1 MTLTA
6 ESSKKSI
13 RQKLRPYLS
22 TIIFMGTDYAAVIVT
37 GLLST
42 GLYDLNINDSY
53 IYLWLPLTF
62 LIFLAQAKAYATM
75 QPIIYTVRSIF
86 YAATYGLIAYIVAL
100 YFFTDWM
107 AARSFFVVFW
117 LVLLLA
123 LYFER
128 LVISLWLKHSHHLY
142 EDVIFIGA
150 GRTAE
155 RALHYFKDDL
165 GYRYNIVGFLDDKPI
180 SNRLTE
186 KYGLLGKVNEAE
198 KIVKNSPIQ
207 TVIITAPGMVRDK
220 LQQLITTVQPH
231 VRNLSYVPD
240 LIGTPMADVEAQ
252 SLFSEEIL
260 MLHMRN
266 NLALRRNQ
274 IYKRLFDLVLTITGG
289 LLISPILLLLA
300 IYIKIDSKGNAFYNA
315 DRIGKNGK
323 IFRCY
328 KFRSMYVN
336 GDEILHDYLKKN
348 LEAAEE
354 WKTYAKLRD
363 YDPRVTKAG
372 TWMRKY
378 SLDELPQIL
387 NVIKGDMSLV
397 GPRPYLPREK
407 EDIGSDIKTITLSLP
422 GITGYWQVSGRNDVS
437 FQERVAMDTWYV
449 RNWSVWLD
457 IMYLAKTFQAVVFGK
472 GAY

>member
-1 MTLTA
+1 MTLTV
-6 ESSKKSI
+6 EKSHRGI
-13 RQKLRPYLS
+13 RQRLRPYLAP
-22 TIIFMGTDYAAVIVT
+22 IIFMAADYIAVILT
-37 GLLST
+37 GLIST
-42 GLYDLNINDSY
+42 GIYSLSIGSDY
-53 IYLWLPLTF
+53 IYLWLPVTF
-62 LIFLAQAKAYATM
+62 LIFLAQSQAYATM

-86 YAATYGLIAYIVAL
+86 YAATYGLVAYIVAL

-117 LVLLLA
+117 LILLIT
-123 LYFER
+123 LYIER
-128 LVISLWLKHSHHLY
+128 LIVSFWLKHSHHLY

-155 RALHYFKDDL
+155 RALHYFQDDL
-165 GYRYNIVGFLDDKPI
+165 GYRYNIIGFLDDKPI
-180 SNRLTE
+180 SNKLTE

-220 LQQLITTVQPH
+220 LQQLITTVQPY

-274 IYKRLFDLVLTITGG
+274 IYKRIFDLVLTVTGG

-300 IYIKIDSKGNAFYNA
+300 IYIKMDSKGSVFYNA

-336 GDEILHDYLKKN
+336 GDKILQDYLEKN
-348 LEAAEE
+348 PEAAEE

-449 RNWSVWLD
+449 RNWSIWLD
-457 IMYLAKTFQAVVFGK
+457 IMYLAKTFQAVIFGK